1 MAKRHEIFPSKYLK
15 EADLAG
21 EPHEVDIDRA
31 PTETLG
37 KGDDA
42 EPKTV
47 LYFRDGTKPLPL
59 NMTNWDSVA
68 EITGCDDTVEWRG
81 HRIEL
86 YPSTTLMRGSIV
98 PCIRIRAPQQ
108 TDLLQKPKPKVT
120 ASANADMDDDIP
132 F

>member
-1 MAKRHEIFPSKYLK
+1 MAKRHEIFPSRYLK

-21 EPHEVDIDRA
+21 KPLEVEIERA
-31 PTETLG
+31 PTDTFG
-37 KGDDA
+37 TGDDA
-42 EPKTV
+42 TQKTV
-47 LYFRDGTKPLPL
+47 LYFRGDVKPLPL

-86 YPSTTLMRGSIV
+86 YPSTTQMRGSVV
-98 PCIRIRAPQQ
+98 PCIRIRAPGQK
-108 TDLLQKPKPKVT
+108 DLLQKPRPKPDD
-120 ASANADMDDDIP
+120 NDMDDEIP